1 VTIERSFAYALAI
14 AIACAPG
21 VSAQQDQGP
30 KFRADVNRVLIDVA
44 VSDSSGRAV
53 DSLRADDFHVFD
65 NGIAQTITSAD
76 YIRPGVRLNL
86 GHASK
91 TSARSS
97 ELPVSSGAGP
107 WQGLQGED
115 NARKSQFHTVVI
127 DDLNIAANH
136 IASIREG
143 MTALVD
149 RHLGRDD
156 YFAIVRT
163 GRAPQDWCD
172 FTNDPGRLRAAID
185 KITWNPAS
193 SQQLGNAEPTYS
205 DFLKEDPGGRDLA
218 GRVQG
223 NVSERAYRGSFR
235 VLYGVITRLKQIPG
249 RRSLVVISDSLPQ
262 SVLLG
267 GLIEYAN
274 RNWVSVST
282 ISSRGVDAAGFT
294 AQDKTN
300 NADRMN
306 TAVVR
311 ADLAARAEE
320 SGRFTTSLEV
330 LAHGTGGMAFVSND
344 LSDALTQALDNSQ
357 GYYLISFRLSEPG
370 DSKKGKHNI
379 LVKVGPRG
387 LTIHTRSSF
396 YAFPSSGK

>member
-1 VTIERSFAYALAI
+1 VTIERSFACALAI

-21 VSAQQDQGP
+21 VSAQQDRGA

-53 DSLRADDFHVFD
+53 DSLTADDFHVFD
-65 NGIAQTITSAD
+65 NDVAQTITSAE

-86 GHASK
+86 GHTSK

-97 ELPVSSGAGP
+97 ESPVSSVAG
-107 WQGLQGED
+107 QGPQGED
-115 NARKSQFHTVVI
+115 DARKSQFHTVVI

-136 IASIREG
+136 MASIKDG

-156 YFAIVRT
+156 YVAIVRT
-163 GRAPQDWCD
+163 GRDPKDWCD
-172 FTNDPGRLRAAID
+172 FTNDPVRLRAAID

-193 SQQLGNAEPTYS
+193 SQQLGNAKPTYS
-205 DFLKEDPGGRDLA
+205 DFLEEDPGGRELA
-218 GRVQG
+218 GTVQG
-223 NVSERAYRGSFR
+223 HVSETAYRGSFR
-235 VLYGVITRLKQIPG
+235 VLYEVISRLRQIPG
-249 RRSLVVISDSLPQ
+249 RRSFVIISDSLPRLGQ
-262 SVLLG
+262 LG

-282 ISSRGVDAAGFT
+282 ISSRGVDSAGFS

-300 NADRMN
+300 NADRMHV
-306 TAVVR
+306 AVLR
-311 ADLAARAEE
+311 ADLAERAEE
-320 SGRFTTSLEV
+320 SGQFTTSLEV
-330 LAHGTGGMAFVSND
+330 LAHRTGGMAFVSND
-344 LSDALTQALDNSQ
+344 LSNALTEALDNSQ
-357 GYYLISFRLSEPG
+357 GYYLVSFRLSAPG
-370 DSKKGKHNI
+370 DLKKDKHNI
-379 LVKVGPRG
+379 LVKVRPRG

-396 YAFPSSGK
+396 YAYPNSGK